1 MRDGVNFRLAMVSDA
16 LILAGELPGA
26 PPNWGRLGEQLP
38 LEWIEQAL
46 IYTGRASIRKR
57 RLPAEQVVWFVI
69 GLALYRHKSVRQLV
83 AELDI
88 ALPDMADRCVS
99 DSAVTQ
105 ARQRLGEEPLE
116 HLFNMTAQR
125 WQSEPAKDSHFHD
138 LALFA
143 MDGTSLRL
151 ADSPSNRAHF
161 GSSSFPHQSIGSH
174 PLVRIVTLNTLS
186 TQTVV
191 SARFGPYEIS
201 EITHAKA
208 MISDIPDHSLT
219 IFDRGFLAGELLHT
233 LGQTGEARHFL
244 VPVKANTKWT
254 VIEGTDADAIVELKI
269 SPLARKNNPALP
281 ETWRARAIR
290 GEDRDGKPGFMLT
303 SLTDRRKFPAASVRA
318 CYSRRWQIELSYRE
332 LKQSMMGM
340 ALSLRSQD
348 VATTRQEIW
357 GILIA
362 YNLVRLEMA
371 RAASEAKC
379 APTEISFIMAL
390 HAYQYEMMHAKTL
403 QSLGT
408 VPAVIKRMRERILAE
423 LNVYRP
429 GRTFARVTKAKAQR
443 YPERRLKKIA

>member
-1 MRDGVNFRLAMVSDA
+1 MNSDA
-16 LILAGELPGA
+16 LFLAAALPGA
-26 PPNWGRLGEQLP
+26 PPDWERLGEQMP

-46 IYTGRASIRKR
+46 DYTGRASIRKR

-83 AELDI
+83 AELDL
-88 ALPDMADRCVS
+88 ALPDLTDRCVS

-125 WQSEPAKDSHFHD
+125 WKKEPAKDSHFQT

-151 ADSPSNRAHF
+151 ADSPANRAHF
-161 GSSSFPHQSIGSH
+161 GSSSFAKEGIGSH
-174 PLVRIVTLNTLS
+174 PLARLVTLNALS
-186 TQTVV
+186 TQMVV
-191 SARFGPYEIS
+191 AARFGPYEIA
-201 EITHAKA
+201 EITHAKL
-208 MISDIPDHSLT
+208 MLSEIPDHSLT

-244 VPVKANTKWT
+244 VPTKTNTKWT
-254 VIEGTDADAIVELKI
+254 IIEGTDADALVELKI
-269 SPLARKNNPALP
+269 SADARKNNPELP
-281 ETWRARAIR
+281 ATWRARAIR
-290 GEDRDGKPGFMLT
+290 GEDFNGKSSYVLT
-303 SLTDRRKFPAASVRA
+303 SMTDRRAFPAASVRA
-318 CYSRRWQIELSYRE
+318 CYRRRWQIETSYRE

-340 ALSLRSQD
+340 ALHLRSCD

-357 GILIA
+357 GTLIA

-371 RAASEAKC
+371 RAAAEAKC

-408 VPAVIKRMRERILAE
+408 VPAVIKRMRERILVE

-429 GRTFARVTKAKAQR
+429 GREFARVAKAKAQR
-443 YPERRLKKIA
+443 YPERRLKKTA

>member
-1 MRDGVNFRLAMVSDA
+1 MDSDA

-26 PPNWGRLGEQLP
+26 PPDWGRLGEQLP

-46 IYTGRASIRKR
+46 NYTGRASIRKR

-83 AELDI
+83 GELDL
-88 ALPDMADRCVS
+88 ALPDLADRCVS

-125 WQSEPAKDSHFHD
+125 WKSEPGKDSHFQH

-151 ADSPSNRAHF
+151 ADSEANRAHF
-161 GSSSFPHQSIGSH
+161 GSSSFPQQGTGSH
-174 PLVRIVTLNTLS
+174 PLVRVVTLNALS
-186 TQTVV
+186 TQMVV
-191 SARFGPYEIS
+191 AARFGPYEIG
-201 EITHAKA
+201 EMTHAK
-208 MISDIPDHSLT
+208 MLVSEIPDNSLT

-233 LGQTGEARHFL
+233 LGQSGEARHFL

-254 VIEGTDADAIVELKI
+254 IIEGTDADAIVELKI
-269 SPLARKNNPALP
+269 SPAALKNNPALP
-281 ETWRARAIR
+281 ATWRARAIR
-290 GEDRDGKPGFMLT
+290 GEDFDGKPSYVLT
-303 SLTDRRKFPAASVRA
+303 SLTDRRAFPAASVRA
-318 CYSRRWQIELSYRE
+318 CYSRRWQIETSYRE

-371 RAASEAKC
+371 RAAAEAKC

-390 HAYQYEMMHAKTL
+390 HAYQFEMMHAKTL

-408 VPAVIKRMRERILAE
+408 VPALIRRMRERILIE

-429 GRTFARVTKAKAQR
+429 GRKFPRVAKAKAQR
-443 YPERRLKKIA
+443 YPERRVKKAPLT

>member
-1 MRDGVNFRLAMVSDA
+1 MDSDA

-26 PPNWGRLGEQLP
+26 LPSWERLGEQLP

-46 IYTGRASIRKR
+46 SYTGRASIRKR

-83 AELDI
+83 AELDL

-116 HLFNMTAQR
+116 LLFNMTAQHWR
-125 WQSEPAKDSHFHD
+125 NEPAKESHFQH

-151 ADSPSNRAHF
+151 ADSAANRAHF
-161 GSSSFPHQSIGSH
+161 GSSSFPQQGTGSH
-174 PLVRIVTLNTLS
+174 PLVRIVTLNALS
-186 TQTVV
+186 TQMVV
-191 SARFGPYEIS
+191 AARFGPYEIG
-201 EITHAKA
+201 EITHAKL
-208 MISDIPDHSLT
+208 MMSEIPDHSLT
-219 IFDRGFLAGELLHT
+219 IFDRGFLAGELLHI
-233 LGQTGEARHFL
+233 LGQSGEARHFL
-244 VPVKANTKWT
+244 VPVKTNTKWT
-254 VIEGTDADAIVELKI
+254 LIEGTDEDAIVELKI
-269 SPLARKNNPALP
+269 SPVARKNNPELP
-281 ETWRARAIR
+281 ATWRARAIR
-290 GEDRDGKPGFMLT
+290 GEDHDGKPSYVLT
-303 SLTDRRKFPAASVRA
+303 SLTDRRAFPAASVRA

-371 RAASEAKC
+371 RAAGEAKC

-390 HAYQYEMMHAKTL
+390 HAYQFEMMHARSL

-408 VPAVIKRMRERILAE
+408 IPVVIKRMRERILVE

-429 GRTFARVTKAKAQR
+429 GRKFARVAKAKAQR
-443 YPERRLKKIA
+443 YPERRLKKVA